1 MNWTKEQQKVIDLRD
16 KNILVS
22 AAAGSGKT
30 AVLVERII
38 SMISEGDDPIDIDK
52 LLIVTFTNAAAA
64 EMRERI
70 AQAIEEKISYEP
82 ENLHLQKQMMLIH
95 NAQITTIH
103 SFCLF
108 VIRNYF
114 NIIHIDPSF
123 RVANESELVLLRS
136 DVIEKLLEEYYEKE
150 DKDFLY
156 FVECFASGKSDDVI
170 EKLIL
175 KLHEFSMSFPWPGD
189 WLEEKK
195 NAYDINKVEDMEA
208 TDWILSLKFYIESVI
223 EDIEDKYKE
232 LVDLCEEEDGP
243 QAYLEAIND
252 DIKQVKRLKKIKNK
266 ETQATYMDY
275 YEEFSNF
282 KFKALS
288 RKQQKNVP
296 EEKKDL
302 AKKIRQEVKD
312 LINDIIKSYFFQS
325 PEEMVEDIG
334 AMKPAIEVLINI
346 TKDFS
351 KAFNKKKAERNLVD
365 FNDLEHFCL
374 NILVKKEDGKLVYS
388 SAADELAKHYE
399 EILIDEYQDS
409 NSVQET
415 ILNSVSRERYDKP
428 NRFMVGDVKQSIY
441 KFRLARPEI
450 FMEKYVQYD
459 DDENN
464 KDNENIK
471 NQKID
476 LHKNFRSRNIVLDT
490 VNAIFKQ
497 VMTNKVGNI
506 TYDDKAA
513 LYPGADFPKD
523 SNFVSNSSEVI
534 LVPEILDENTG
545 EDKKEIEA
553 KAIALRIKELI
564 DEEDGL
570 EIYDKE
576 TKKYK
581 KAQYKDI
588 VILLRTMKEWSDVF
602 VDVLTGEG
610 IPCYAQTQTGYFNTL
625 EIKTILNL
633 LRIIDNP
640 RQDIPYTAILSS
652 PIVGLNTN
660 ELARIRMVNRKC
672 SIYEASVKYVE
683 KHSSEDG
690 LEDSLTKELRKF
702 LDNLHKFR
710 YMVPFQTINELI
722 IRILEETGY
731 YNFVAAMPS
740 GEKRKANIDMLVQK
754 AIQFEETSYSGLF
767 HFIRYIEKL
776 HKYDVDF
783 GEADAVSGS
792 DNSVRIMSIHKS
804 KGLEF
809 PIVFVSSMGKN
820 FNQQDAKDKVL
831 VHPDLG
837 LGTDF
842 VDPKERIKAQTLLKK
857 VIQKDIVLENL
868 GEELRVLYVALT
880 RAKEKLILTASVK
893 KMEDQ
898 FLKWENICKQRN
910 VEMPFYQISKARSY
924 LDWVIPSLLRLKG
937 LEIIKQGKRKLFAS
951 EHTLNDLVNIS
962 IRLLSDEELMIRE
975 MIEDMEK
982 EQIKGELINWDASK
996 VYDENIRQ
1004 DLDKLMNYKYP
1015 YDLETK
1021 IYAKMT
1027 VTELKRL
1034 SQLEE
1039 EETASRLKGI
1049 SSVTDTLLTPNFM
1062 QEGKDIKGST
1072 LGNLYHRILDKEDII
1087 HIKDLQSLNNYLN
1100 DLYNNG
1106 NLTTEELKTI
1116 NQDKLLMFLT
1126 SNIAERMRKAS
1137 MQKKLFTERQ
1147 FIMGV
1152 KATEINKQMKS
1163 DELVLIQGIIDV
1175 YFEEEGEIV
1184 LLDYKTDRVDFST
1197 GEETLIKRYAV
1208 QLDYY
1213 ERAIVKLTNKKVKDR
1228 IIYSFALNKAIS
1240 L

>member
-1 MNWTKEQQKVIDLRD
+1 MNWTNEQQKVIDLRD

-38 SMISEGDDPIDIDK
+38 SMISEGDNPIDIDK

-70 AQAIEEKISYEP
+70 AQAIEKKISHEP

-114 NIIHIDPSF
+114 NLIHIDPSF

-136 DVIEKLLEEYYEKE
+136 DVVEKLLEDYYEKK

-175 KLHEFSMSFPWPGD
+175 KLHEFSMSFPWPED

-252 DIKQVKRLKKIKNK
+252 DIEQVKRLKRIKNK
-266 ETQATYMDY
+266 EIQATYIDY
-275 YEEFSNF
+275 YEEFGNF

-334 AMKPAIEVLINI
+334 AMKPAIEVLINV

-351 KAFNKKKAERNLVD
+351 KAFDKKKTERKLVD

-450 FMEKYVQYD
+450 FMEKYMQYG

-464 KDNENIK
+464 NDNIK

-476 LHKNFRSRNIVLDT
+476 LHKNFRSRGIVLNT

-497 VMTNKVGNI
+497 VMTNKIGNI
-506 TYDDKAA
+506 TYDDKAS
-513 LYPGADFPKD
+513 LYLGADFPKGSD
-523 SNFVSNSSEVI
+523 FVSNSSEVI

-564 DEEDGL
+564 DEENGL
-570 EIYDKE
+570 EVYDKE

-588 VILLRTMKEWSDVF
+588 VILLRTMKQWSDVF

-625 EIKTILNL
+625 EIKTILNF

-652 PIVGLNTN
+652 SIVGLNTN
-660 ELARIRMVNRKC
+660 ELARIRMVDRKC
-672 SIYEASVKYVE
+672 SVYEASVKYVE
-683 KHSSEDG
+683 NHSREDG
-690 LEDSLTKELRKF
+690 IEDSLTKELRKF
-702 LDNLHKFR
+702 LDDLHKFR
-710 YMVPFQTINELI
+710 DMVPFQTINELI
-722 IRILEETGY
+722 INILEETGY
-731 YNFVAAMPS
+731 YNFAAAMPS

-754 AIQFEETSYSGLF
+754 AVQFEETSYSGLF

-792 DNSVRIMSIHKS
+792 DNSVKIMSIHKS

-820 FNQQDAKDKVL
+820 FNQQDAKDKIL

-857 VIQKDIVLENL
+857 VIQKNIVLENL

-880 RAKEKLILTASVK
+880 RAKEKLILTGSVK

-937 LEIIKQGKRKLFAS
+937 LEIIKQGKRELFVS
-951 EHTLNDLVNIS
+951 EHTLDNLANIS
-962 IRLLSDEELMIRE
+962 IKILSDEELMIRE
-975 MIEDMEK
+975 VIEDMEK

-1039 EETASRLKGI
+1039 EETASRLKGT
-1049 SSVTDTLLTPNFM
+1049 SSATDTVAIPNFM
-1062 QEGKDIKGST
+1062 QEGKDIKGAS
-1072 LGNLYHRILDKEDII
+1072 LGNLYHKILDKKDII
-1087 HIKDLQSLNNYLN
+1087 QIKDPQSLNKYLS
-1100 DLYNNG
+1100 DLHNNG

-1116 NQDKLLMFLT
+1116 NQEKLLMFLT

-1137 MQKKLFTERQ
+1137 MEKKLFTERQ

-1152 KATEINKQMKS
+1152 EATEINKHMKS

-1213 ERAIVKLTNKKVKDR
+1213 ERALVKLTNKKVKER
-1228 IIYSFALNKAIS
+1228 VIYSFALDKAIR

>member
-1 MNWTKEQQKVIDLRD
+1 MNWTNEQQKVIDLRD

-38 SMISEGDDPIDIDK
+38 SMISEGDNPIDIDK

-70 AQAIEEKISYEP
+70 AQAIEKKISHEP

-114 NIIHIDPSF
+114 NLIHIDPSF

-136 DVIEKLLEEYYEKE
+136 DVVEKLLEDYYEKK

-175 KLHEFSMSFPWPGD
+175 KLHEFSMSFPWPED

-195 NAYDINKVEDMEA
+195 NAYNINKVEDMEA

-252 DIKQVKRLKKIKNK
+252 DIEQVKRLKRIKNK
-266 ETQATYMDY
+266 EIQATYIDY
-275 YEEFSNF
+275 YEEFGNF

-334 AMKPAIEVLINI
+334 AMKPAIEVLINV

-351 KAFNKKKAERNLVD
+351 KAFDKKKTERKLVD

-450 FMEKYVQYD
+450 FMEKYMQYG

-464 KDNENIK
+464 NDNIK

-476 LHKNFRSRNIVLDT
+476 LHKNFRSRGIVLNT

-497 VMTNKVGNI
+497 VMTNKIGNI
-506 TYDDKAA
+506 TYDDKAS
-513 LYPGADFPKD
+513 LYLGADFPKGSD
-523 SNFVSNSSEVI
+523 FVSNSSEVI

-564 DEEDGL
+564 DEENGL
-570 EIYDKE
+570 EVYDKE

-588 VILLRTMKEWSDVF
+588 VILLRTMKQWSDVF

-625 EIKTILNL
+625 EIKTILNF

-652 PIVGLNTN
+652 SIVGLNTN
-660 ELARIRMVNRKC
+660 ELARIRMVDRKC
-672 SIYEASVKYVE
+672 SVYEASVKYVE
-683 KHSSEDG
+683 NHSSEDG
-690 LEDSLTKELRKF
+690 IEDSLTKELRKF
-702 LDNLHKFR
+702 LDDLHKFR
-710 YMVPFQTINELI
+710 DMVPFQTINELI
-722 IRILEETGY
+722 INILEETGY
-731 YNFVAAMPS
+731 YNFAAAMPS

-754 AIQFEETSYSGLF
+754 AVQFEETSYSGLF

-792 DNSVRIMSIHKS
+792 DNSVKIMSIHKS

-820 FNQQDAKDKVL
+820 FNQQDAKDKIL

-857 VIQKDIVLENL
+857 VIQKNIVLENL

-880 RAKEKLILTASVK
+880 RAKEKLILTGSVK

-937 LEIIKQGKRKLFAS
+937 LEIIKQGKRELFVS
-951 EHTLNDLVNIS
+951 EHTLDNLANIS
-962 IRLLSDEELMIRE
+962 IKILSDEELMIRE
-975 MIEDMEK
+975 VIEDMEK

-1039 EETASRLKGI
+1039 EETASRLKGT
-1049 SSVTDTLLTPNFM
+1049 SSATDTVAIPNFM
-1062 QEGKDIKGST
+1062 QEGKDIKGAS
-1072 LGNLYHRILDKEDII
+1072 LGNLYHKILDKKDII
-1087 HIKDLQSLNNYLN
+1087 QIKDPQSLNKYLS
-1100 DLYNNG
+1100 DLHNNG

-1116 NQDKLLMFLT
+1116 NQEKLLMFLT

-1137 MQKKLFTERQ
+1137 MEKKLFTERQ

-1152 KATEINKQMKS
+1152 EATEINKHMKS

-1213 ERAIVKLTNKKVKDR
+1213 ERALVKLTNKKVKER
-1228 IIYSFALNKAIS
+1228 VIYSFALDKAIR

>member
-1 MNWTKEQQKVIDLRD
+1 M
-16 KNILVS
+16 
-22 AAAGSGKT
+22 
-30 AVLVERII
+30 
-38 SMISEGDDPIDIDK
+38 
-52 LLIVTFTNAAAA
+52 
-64 EMRERI
+64 
-70 AQAIEEKISYEP
+70 
-82 ENLHLQKQMMLIH
+82 
-95 NAQITTIH
+95 
-103 SFCLF
+103 
-108 VIRNYF
+108 
-114 NIIHIDPSF
+114 
-123 RVANESELVLLRS
+123 
-136 DVIEKLLEEYYEKE
+136 
-150 DKDFLY
+150 
-156 FVECFASGKSDDVI
+156 
-170 EKLIL
+170 
-175 KLHEFSMSFPWPGD
+175 
-189 WLEEKK
+189 
-195 NAYDINKVEDMEA
+195 
-208 TDWILSLKFYIESVI
+208 
-223 EDIEDKYKE
+223 
-232 LVDLCEEEDGP
+232 
-243 QAYLEAIND
+243 
-252 DIKQVKRLKKIKNK
+252 
-266 ETQATYMDY
+266 
-275 YEEFSNF
+275 
-282 KFKALS
+282 
-288 RKQQKNVP
+288 
-296 EEKKDL
+296 
-302 AKKIRQEVKD
+302 
-312 LINDIIKSYFFQS
+312 
-325 PEEMVEDIG
+325 
-334 AMKPAIEVLINI
+334 
-346 TKDFS
+346 
-351 KAFNKKKAERNLVD
+351 D

-450 FMEKYVQYD
+450 FMEKYMQYG

-464 KDNENIK
+464 NDNIK

-476 LHKNFRSRNIVLDT
+476 LHKNFRSRGIVLNT

-497 VMTNKVGNI
+497 VMTNKIGNI
-506 TYDDKAA
+506 TYDDKAS
-513 LYPGADFPKD
+513 LYLGADFPKGSD
-523 SNFVSNSSEVI
+523 FVSNSSEVI

-564 DEEDGL
+564 DEENGL
-570 EIYDKE
+570 EVYDKE

-588 VILLRTMKEWSDVF
+588 VILLRTMKQWSDVF

-625 EIKTILNL
+625 EIKTILNF

-652 PIVGLNTN
+652 SIVGLNTN
-660 ELARIRMVNRKC
+660 ELARIRMVDRKC
-672 SIYEASVKYVE
+672 SVYEASVKYVE
-683 KHSSEDG
+683 NHSSEDG
-690 LEDSLTKELRKF
+690 IEDSLTKELRKF
-702 LDNLHKFR
+702 LDDLHKFR
-710 YMVPFQTINELI
+710 DMVPFQTINELI
-722 IRILEETGY
+722 INILEETGY
-731 YNFVAAMPS
+731 YNFAAAMPS

-754 AIQFEETSYSGLF
+754 AVQFEETSYSGLF

-792 DNSVRIMSIHKS
+792 DNSVKIMSIHKS

-820 FNQQDAKDKVL
+820 FNQQDAKDKIL

-857 VIQKDIVLENL
+857 VIQKNIVLENL

-880 RAKEKLILTASVK
+880 RAKEKLILTGSVK

-937 LEIIKQGKRKLFAS
+937 LEIIKQGKRELFVS
-951 EHTLNDLVNIS
+951 EHTLDNLANIS
-962 IRLLSDEELMIRE
+962 IKILSDEELMIRE
-975 MIEDMEK
+975 VIEDMEK

-1039 EETASRLKGI
+1039 EETASRLKGT
-1049 SSVTDTLLTPNFM
+1049 SSATDTVAIPNFM
-1062 QEGKDIKGST
+1062 QEGKDIKGAS
-1072 LGNLYHRILDKEDII
+1072 LGNLYHKILDKKDII
-1087 HIKDLQSLNNYLN
+1087 QIKDPQSLNKYLS
-1100 DLYNNG
+1100 DLHNNG

-1116 NQDKLLMFLT
+1116 NQEKLLMFLT

-1137 MQKKLFTERQ
+1137 MEKKLFTERQ

-1152 KATEINKQMKS
+1152 EATEINKHMKS

-1213 ERAIVKLTNKKVKDR
+1213 ERALVKLTNKKVKER
-1228 IIYSFALNKAIS
+1228 VIYSFALDKAIR

>member
-1 MNWTKEQQKVIDLRD
+1 MNWTNEQQKVIDLRD

-38 SMISEGDDPIDIDK
+38 SMISEGDNPIDIDK

-70 AQAIEEKISYEP
+70 AQAIEKKISHEP

-114 NIIHIDPSF
+114 NLIHIDPSF

-136 DVIEKLLEEYYEKE
+136 DVVEKLLEDYYEKK

-175 KLHEFSMSFPWPGD
+175 KLHEFSMSFPWPED

-252 DIKQVKRLKKIKNK
+252 DIEQVKRLKRIKNK
-266 ETQATYMDY
+266 EIQATYIDY
-275 YEEFSNF
+275 YEEFGNF

-351 KAFNKKKAERNLVD
+351 KAFDKKKTERKLVD

-450 FMEKYVQYD
+450 FMEKYMQYG

-464 KDNENIK
+464 NDNIK

-476 LHKNFRSRNIVLDT
+476 LHKNFRSRGIVLNT

-497 VMTNKVGNI
+497 VMTNKIGNI
-506 TYDDKAA
+506 TYDDKAS
-513 LYPGADFPKD
+513 LYLGADFPKGSD
-523 SNFVSNSSEVI
+523 FVSNSSEVI

-564 DEEDGL
+564 DEENGL
-570 EIYDKE
+570 EVYDKE

-588 VILLRTMKEWSDVF
+588 VILLRTMKQWSDVF

-625 EIKTILNL
+625 EIKTILNF

-652 PIVGLNTN
+652 SIVGLNTN
-660 ELARIRMVNRKC
+660 ELARIRMVDRKC
-672 SIYEASVKYVE
+672 SVYEASVKYVE
-683 KHSSEDG
+683 NHSSEDG
-690 LEDSLTKELRKF
+690 IEDSLTKELRKF
-702 LDNLHKFR
+702 LDDLHKFR
-710 YMVPFQTINELI
+710 DMVPFQTINELI
-722 IRILEETGY
+722 INILEETGY
-731 YNFVAAMPS
+731 YNFAAAMPS

-754 AIQFEETSYSGLF
+754 AVQFEETSYSGLF

-792 DNSVRIMSIHKS
+792 DNSVKIMSIHKS

-820 FNQQDAKDKVL
+820 FNQQDAKDKIL

-857 VIQKDIVLENL
+857 VIQKNIVLENL

-880 RAKEKLILTASVK
+880 RAKEKLILTGSVK

-937 LEIIKQGKRKLFAS
+937 LEIIKQGKRELFVS
-951 EHTLNDLVNIS
+951 EHTLDNLANIS
-962 IRLLSDEELMIRE
+962 IKILSDEELMIRE
-975 MIEDMEK
+975 VIEDMEK

-1039 EETASRLKGI
+1039 EETASRLKGT
-1049 SSVTDTLLTPNFM
+1049 SSATDTVAIPNFM
-1062 QEGKDIKGST
+1062 QEGKDIKGAS
-1072 LGNLYHRILDKEDII
+1072 LGNLYHKILDKKDII
-1087 HIKDLQSLNNYLN
+1087 QIKDPQSLNKYLS
-1100 DLYNNG
+1100 DLHNNG

-1116 NQDKLLMFLT
+1116 NQEKLLMFLT

-1137 MQKKLFTERQ
+1137 MEKKLFTERQ

-1152 KATEINKQMKS
+1152 EATEINKHMKS

-1213 ERAIVKLTNKKVKDR
+1213 ERALVKLTNKKVKER
-1228 IIYSFALNKAIS
+1228 VIYSFALDKAIR

>member
-1 MNWTKEQQKVIDLRD
+1 MNWTNEQQKVIDLRD

-38 SMISEGDDPIDIDK
+38 SMISEGDNPIDIDK

-70 AQAIEEKISYEP
+70 AQAIEKKISHEP

-114 NIIHIDPSF
+114 NLIHIDPSF

-136 DVIEKLLEEYYEKE
+136 DVVEKLLEDYYEKK

-175 KLHEFSMSFPWPGD
+175 KLHEFSMSFPWPED

-252 DIKQVKRLKKIKNK
+252 DIEQVKRLKRIKNK
-266 ETQATYMDY
+266 EIQATYIDY
-275 YEEFSNF
+275 YEEFGNF

-334 AMKPAIEVLINI
+334 AMKSAIEVLINI

-351 KAFNKKKAERNLVD
+351 KAFDKKKTERKLVD

-450 FMEKYVQYD
+450 FMEKYMQYG

-464 KDNENIK
+464 NDNIK

-476 LHKNFRSRNIVLDT
+476 LHKNFRSRGIVLNT

-497 VMTNKVGNI
+497 VMTNKIGNI
-506 TYDDKAA
+506 TYDDKAS
-513 LYPGADFPKD
+513 LYLGADFPKGSD
-523 SNFVSNSSEVI
+523 FVSNSSEVI

-564 DEEDGL
+564 DEENGL
-570 EIYDKE
+570 EVYDKE

-588 VILLRTMKEWSDVF
+588 VILLRTMKQWSDVF

-625 EIKTILNL
+625 EIKTILNF

-652 PIVGLNTN
+652 SIVGLNTN
-660 ELARIRMVNRKC
+660 ELARIRMVDRKC
-672 SIYEASVKYVE
+672 SVYEASVKYVE
-683 KHSSEDG
+683 NHSSEDG
-690 LEDSLTKELRKF
+690 IEDSLTKELRKF
-702 LDNLHKFR
+702 LDDLHKFR
-710 YMVPFQTINELI
+710 DMVPFQTINELI
-722 IRILEETGY
+722 INILEETGY
-731 YNFVAAMPS
+731 YNFAAAMPS

-754 AIQFEETSYSGLF
+754 AVQFEETSYSGLF

-792 DNSVRIMSIHKS
+792 DNSVKIMSIHKS

-820 FNQQDAKDKVL
+820 FNQQDAKDKIL

-857 VIQKDIVLENL
+857 VIQKNIVLENL

-880 RAKEKLILTASVK
+880 RAKEKLILTGSVK

-937 LEIIKQGKRKLFAS
+937 LEIIKQGKRELFVS
-951 EHTLNDLVNIS
+951 EHTLDNLANIS
-962 IRLLSDEELMIRE
+962 IKILSDEELMIRE
-975 MIEDMEK
+975 VIEDMEK

-1039 EETASRLKGI
+1039 EETASRLKGT
-1049 SSVTDTLLTPNFM
+1049 SSATDTVAIPNFM
-1062 QEGKDIKGST
+1062 QEGKDIKGAS
-1072 LGNLYHRILDKEDII
+1072 LGNLYHKILDKKDII
-1087 HIKDLQSLNNYLN
+1087 QIKDPQSLNKYLS
-1100 DLYNNG
+1100 DLHNNG

-1116 NQDKLLMFLT
+1116 NQEKLLMFLT

-1137 MQKKLFTERQ
+1137 MEKKLFTERQ

-1152 KATEINKQMKS
+1152 EATEINKHMKS

-1213 ERAIVKLTNKKVKDR
+1213 ERALVKLTNKKVKER
-1228 IIYSFALNKAIS
+1228 VIYSFALDKAIR

>member
-1 MNWTKEQQKVIDLRD
+1 MNWTNEQQKVIDLRD

-38 SMISEGDDPIDIDK
+38 SMISEGVNPIDIDK

-70 AQAIEEKISYEP
+70 AQAIEKKISHEP

-114 NIIHIDPSF
+114 NLIHIDPSF

-136 DVIEKLLEEYYEKE
+136 DVVEKLLEDYYEKK

-175 KLHEFSMSFPWPGD
+175 KLHEFSMSFPWPED

-252 DIKQVKRLKKIKNK
+252 DIEQVKRLKRIKNK
-266 ETQATYMDY
+266 EIQATYIDY
-275 YEEFSNF
+275 YEEFGNF

-334 AMKPAIEVLINI
+334 AMKPAIEVLINV

-351 KAFNKKKAERNLVD
+351 KAFDKKKTERKLVD

-450 FMEKYVQYD
+450 FMEKYMQYG

-464 KDNENIK
+464 NDNIK

-476 LHKNFRSRNIVLDT
+476 LHKNFRSRGIVLNT

-497 VMTNKVGNI
+497 VMTNKIGNI
-506 TYDDKAA
+506 TYDDKAS
-513 LYPGADFPKD
+513 LYLGADFPKGSD
-523 SNFVSNSSEVI
+523 FVSNSSEVI

-564 DEEDGL
+564 DEENGL
-570 EIYDKE
+570 EVYDKE

-588 VILLRTMKEWSDVF
+588 VILLRTMKQWSDVF

-625 EIKTILNL
+625 EIKTILNF

-652 PIVGLNTN
+652 SIVGLNTN
-660 ELARIRMVNRKC
+660 ELARIRMVDRKC
-672 SIYEASVKYVE
+672 SVYEASVKYVE
-683 KHSSEDG
+683 NHSSEDG
-690 LEDSLTKELRKF
+690 IEDSLTKELRKF
-702 LDNLHKFR
+702 LDDLHKFR
-710 YMVPFQTINELI
+710 DMVPFQTINELI
-722 IRILEETGY
+722 INILEETGY
-731 YNFVAAMPS
+731 YNFAAAMPS

-754 AIQFEETSYSGLF
+754 AVQFEETSYSGLF

-792 DNSVRIMSIHKS
+792 DNSVKIMSIHKS

-820 FNQQDAKDKVL
+820 FNQQDAKDKIL

-857 VIQKDIVLENL
+857 VIQKNIVLENL

-880 RAKEKLILTASVK
+880 RAKEKLILTGSVK

-937 LEIIKQGKRKLFAS
+937 LEIIKQGKRELFVS
-951 EHTLNDLVNIS
+951 EHTLDNLANIS
-962 IRLLSDEELMIRE
+962 IKILSDEELMIRE
-975 MIEDMEK
+975 VIEDMEK

-1039 EETASRLKGI
+1039 EETASRLKGT
-1049 SSVTDTLLTPNFM
+1049 SSATDTVAIPNFM
-1062 QEGKDIKGST
+1062 QEGKDIKGAS
-1072 LGNLYHRILDKEDII
+1072 LGNLYHKILDKKDII
-1087 HIKDLQSLNNYLN
+1087 QIKDPQSLNKYLS
-1100 DLYNNG
+1100 DLHNNG

-1116 NQDKLLMFLT
+1116 NQEKLLMFLT

-1137 MQKKLFTERQ
+1137 MEKKLFTERQ

-1152 KATEINKQMKS
+1152 EATEINKHMKS

-1213 ERAIVKLTNKKVKDR
+1213 ERALVKLTNKKVKER
-1228 IIYSFALNKAIS
+1228 VIYSFALDKAIR

>member
-1 MNWTKEQQKVIDLRD
+1 MNWTNEQQKVIDLRD

-38 SMISEGDDPIDIDK
+38 SMISEGYNPIDIDK

-70 AQAIEEKISYEP
+70 AQAIEKKISHEP

-114 NIIHIDPSF
+114 NLIHIDPSF

-136 DVIEKLLEEYYEKE
+136 DVVEKLLEDYYEKK

-175 KLHEFSMSFPWPGD
+175 KLHEFSMSFPWPED

-252 DIKQVKRLKKIKNK
+252 DIEQVKRLKRIKNK
-266 ETQATYMDY
+266 EIQATYIDY
-275 YEEFSNF
+275 YEEFGNF

-351 KAFNKKKAERNLVD
+351 KAFDKKKTERKLVD

-450 FMEKYVQYD
+450 FMEKYMQYG

-464 KDNENIK
+464 NDNIK

-476 LHKNFRSRNIVLDT
+476 LHKNFRSRGIVLNT

-497 VMTNKVGNI
+497 VMTNKIGNI
-506 TYDDKAA
+506 TYDDKAS
-513 LYPGADFPKD
+513 LYLGADFPKGSD
-523 SNFVSNSSEVI
+523 FVSNSSEVI

-564 DEEDGL
+564 DEENGL
-570 EIYDKE
+570 EVYDKE

-588 VILLRTMKEWSDVF
+588 VILLRTMKQWSDVF

-625 EIKTILNL
+625 EIKTILNF

-652 PIVGLNTN
+652 SIVGLNTN
-660 ELARIRMVNRKC
+660 ELARIRMVDRKC
-672 SIYEASVKYVE
+672 SVYEASVKYVE
-683 KHSSEDG
+683 NHSSEDG
-690 LEDSLTKELRKF
+690 IEDSLTKELRKF
-702 LDNLHKFR
+702 LDDLHKFR
-710 YMVPFQTINELI
+710 DMVPFQTINELI
-722 IRILEETGY
+722 INILEETGY
-731 YNFVAAMPS
+731 YNFAAAMPS

-754 AIQFEETSYSGLF
+754 AVQFEETSYSGLF

-792 DNSVRIMSIHKS
+792 DNSVKIMSIHKS

-820 FNQQDAKDKVL
+820 FNQQDAKDKIL

-857 VIQKDIVLENL
+857 VIQKNIVLENL

-880 RAKEKLILTASVK
+880 RAKEKLILTGSVK

-937 LEIIKQGKRKLFAS
+937 LEIIKQGKRELFVS
-951 EHTLNDLVNIS
+951 EHTLDNLANIS
-962 IRLLSDEELMIRE
+962 IKILSDEELMIRE
-975 MIEDMEK
+975 VIEDMEK

-1039 EETASRLKGI
+1039 EETASRLKGT
-1049 SSVTDTLLTPNFM
+1049 SSATDTVAIPNFM
-1062 QEGKDIKGST
+1062 QEGKDIKGAS
-1072 LGNLYHRILDKEDII
+1072 LGNLYHKILDKKDII
-1087 HIKDLQSLNNYLN
+1087 QIKDPQSLNKYLS
-1100 DLYNNG
+1100 DLHNNG

-1116 NQDKLLMFLT
+1116 NQEKLLMFLT

-1137 MQKKLFTERQ
+1137 MEKKLFTERQ

-1152 KATEINKQMKS
+1152 EATEINKHMKS

-1213 ERAIVKLTNKKVKDR
+1213 ERALVKLTNKKVKER
-1228 IIYSFALNKAIS
+1228 VIYSFALDKAIR

>member
-1 MNWTKEQQKVIDLRD
+1 MNWTNEQQKVIDLRD

-38 SMISEGDDPIDIDK
+38 SMISEGDNPIDIDK

-70 AQAIEEKISYEP
+70 AQAIEKKISHEP

-114 NIIHIDPSF
+114 NLIHIDPSF

-136 DVIEKLLEEYYEKE
+136 DVVEKLLEDYYEKK

-175 KLHEFSMSFPWPGD
+175 KLHEFSMSFPWPED

-252 DIKQVKRLKKIKNK
+252 DIEQVKRLKRIKNK
-266 ETQATYMDY
+266 EIQATYIDY
-275 YEEFSNF
+275 YEEFGNF

-334 AMKPAIEVLINI
+334 AMKPAIEVLINV

-351 KAFNKKKAERNLVD
+351 KAFDKKKTERKLVD

-450 FMEKYVQYD
+450 FMEKYMQYG

-464 KDNENIK
+464 NDNIK

-476 LHKNFRSRNIVLDT
+476 LHKNFRSRGIVLNT

-497 VMTNKVGNI
+497 VMTNKIGNI
-506 TYDDKAA
+506 TYDDKAS
-513 LYPGADFPKD
+513 LYLGADFPKGSD
-523 SNFVSNSSEVI
+523 FVSNSSEVI

-564 DEEDGL
+564 DEENGL
-570 EIYDKE
+570 EVYDKE

-588 VILLRTMKEWSDVF
+588 VILLRTMKQWSDVF

-625 EIKTILNL
+625 EIKTILNF

-652 PIVGLNTN
+652 SIVGLNTN
-660 ELARIRMVNRKC
+660 ELARIRMVDRKC
-672 SIYEASVKYVE
+672 SVYEASVKYVE
-683 KHSSEDG
+683 NHSSEDG
-690 LEDSLTKELRKF
+690 IEDSLTKELRKF
-702 LDNLHKFR
+702 LDDLHKFR
-710 YMVPFQTINELI
+710 DMVPFQTINELI
-722 IRILEETGY
+722 INILEETGY
-731 YNFVAAMPS
+731 YNFAAAMPS

-754 AIQFEETSYSGLF
+754 AVQFEETSYSGLF

-792 DNSVRIMSIHKS
+792 DNSVKIMSIHKS

-820 FNQQDAKDKVL
+820 FNQQDAKDKIL

-857 VIQKDIVLENL
+857 VIQKNIVLENL

-880 RAKEKLILTASVK
+880 RAKEKLILTGSVK

-937 LEIIKQGKRKLFAS
+937 LEIIKQGKRELFVS
-951 EHTLNDLVNIS
+951 EHTLDNLANIS
-962 IRLLSDEELMIRE
+962 IKILSDEELMIRE
-975 MIEDMEK
+975 VIEDMEK

-1039 EETASRLKGI
+1039 EETASRLKGT
-1049 SSVTDTLLTPNFM
+1049 SSATDTVAIPNFM
-1062 QEGKDIKGST
+1062 QEGKDIKGAS
-1072 LGNLYHRILDKEDII
+1072 LGNLYHKILDKKDII
-1087 HIKDLQSLNNYLN
+1087 QIKDPQSLNKYLS
-1100 DLYNNG
+1100 DLHNNG

-1116 NQDKLLMFLT
+1116 NQEKLLMFLT

-1137 MQKKLFTERQ
+1137 MEKKLFTERQ

-1152 KATEINKQMKS
+1152 EATEINKHMKS

-1213 ERAIVKLTNKKVKDR
+1213 ERALVKLTNKKVKER
-1228 IIYSFALNKAIS
+1228 VIYSFALDKAIR

>member
-1 MNWTKEQQKVIDLRD
+1 MNWTNEQQKVIDLRD

-38 SMISEGDDPIDIDK
+38 SMISEGDNPIDIDK

-70 AQAIEEKISYEP
+70 AQAIEKKISHEP

-114 NIIHIDPSF
+114 NLIHIDPSF

-136 DVIEKLLEEYYEKE
+136 DVVEKLLEDYYEKK

-175 KLHEFSMSFPWPGD
+175 KLHEFSMSFPWPED

-252 DIKQVKRLKKIKNK
+252 DIEQVKRLKRIKNK
-266 ETQATYMDY
+266 EIQATYIDY
-275 YEEFSNF
+275 YEEFGNF

-288 RKQQKNVP
+288 RKQQKNVL

-334 AMKPAIEVLINI
+334 AMKPAIEVLINV

-351 KAFNKKKAERNLVD
+351 KAFDKKKTERKLVD

-450 FMEKYVQYD
+450 FMEKYMQYG

-464 KDNENIK
+464 NDNKK

-476 LHKNFRSRNIVLDT
+476 LHKNFRSRGIVLNT

-497 VMTNKVGNI
+497 VMTNKIGNI
-506 TYDDKAA
+506 TYDDKAS
-513 LYPGADFPKD
+513 LYLGADFPKGSD
-523 SNFVSNSSEVI
+523 FVSNSSEVI

-564 DEEDGL
+564 DEENGL
-570 EIYDKE
+570 EVYDKE

-588 VILLRTMKEWSDVF
+588 VILLRTMKQWSDVF

-625 EIKTILNL
+625 EIKTILNF

-652 PIVGLNTN
+652 SIVGLNTN
-660 ELARIRMVNRKC
+660 ELARIRMVDRKC
-672 SIYEASVKYVE
+672 SVYEASVKYVE
-683 KHSSEDG
+683 NHSSEDG
-690 LEDSLTKELRKF
+690 IEDSLTKELRKF
-702 LDNLHKFR
+702 LDDLHKFR
-710 YMVPFQTINELI
+710 DMVPFQTINELI
-722 IRILEETGY
+722 INILEETGY
-731 YNFVAAMPS
+731 YNFAAAMPS

-754 AIQFEETSYSGLF
+754 AVQFEETSYSGLF

-792 DNSVRIMSIHKS
+792 DNSVKIMSIHKS

-820 FNQQDAKDKVL
+820 FNQQDAKDKIL

-857 VIQKDIVLENL
+857 VIQKNIVLENL

-880 RAKEKLILTASVK
+880 RAKEKLILTGSVK

-937 LEIIKQGKRKLFAS
+937 LEIIKQGKRELFVS
-951 EHTLNDLVNIS
+951 EHTLDNLANIS
-962 IRLLSDEELMIRE
+962 IKILSDEELMIRE
-975 MIEDMEK
+975 VIEDMEK

-1039 EETASRLKGI
+1039 EETASRLKGT
-1049 SSVTDTLLTPNFM
+1049 SSATDTVAIPNFM
-1062 QEGKDIKGST
+1062 QEGKDIKGAS
-1072 LGNLYHRILDKEDII
+1072 LGNLYHKILDKKDII
-1087 HIKDLQSLNNYLN
+1087 QIKDPQSLNKYLS
-1100 DLYNNG
+1100 DLHNNG

-1116 NQDKLLMFLT
+1116 NQEKLLMFLT

-1137 MQKKLFTERQ
+1137 MEKKLFTERQ

-1152 KATEINKQMKS
+1152 EATEINKHMKS

-1213 ERAIVKLTNKKVKDR
+1213 ERALVKLTNKKVKER
-1228 IIYSFALNKAIS
+1228 VIYSFALDKAIR

>member
-1 MNWTKEQQKVIDLRD
+1 MNWTNEQQKVIDLRD

-38 SMISEGDDPIDIDK
+38 SMISEGDNPIDIDK

-70 AQAIEEKISYEP
+70 AQAIEKKISHEP

-114 NIIHIDPSF
+114 NLIHIDPSF

-136 DVIEKLLEEYYEKE
+136 DVVEKLLEDYYEKK

-175 KLHEFSMSFPWPGD
+175 KLHEFSMSFPWPED

-252 DIKQVKRLKKIKNK
+252 DIEQVKRLKRIKNK
-266 ETQATYMDY
+266 EIQATYIDY
-275 YEEFSNF
+275 YEEFGNF

-288 RKQQKNVP
+288 RKQQKNVL

-334 AMKPAIEVLINI
+334 AMKPAIEVLINV

-351 KAFNKKKAERNLVD
+351 KAFDKKKTERKLVD

-450 FMEKYVQYD
+450 FMEKYMQYG

-464 KDNENIK
+464 NDNKK

-476 LHKNFRSRNIVLDT
+476 LHKNFRSRGIVLNT

-497 VMTNKVGNI
+497 VMTNKIGNI
-506 TYDDKAA
+506 TYDDKAS
-513 LYPGADFPKD
+513 LYLGADFPKGSD
-523 SNFVSNSSEVI
+523 FVSNSSEVI

-564 DEEDGL
+564 DEENGL
-570 EIYDKE
+570 EVYDKE

-588 VILLRTMKEWSDVF
+588 VILLRTMKQWSDVF

-625 EIKTILNL
+625 EIKTILNF

-652 PIVGLNTN
+652 SIVGLNTN
-660 ELARIRMVNRKC
+660 ELARIRMVDRKC
-672 SIYEASVKYVE
+672 SVYEASVKYVE
-683 KHSSEDG
+683 NHSSEDG
-690 LEDSLTKELRKF
+690 IEDSLTKELRKF
-702 LDNLHKFR
+702 LDDLHKFR
-710 YMVPFQTINELI
+710 DMVPFQTINELI
-722 IRILEETGY
+722 INILEETGY
-731 YNFVAAMPS
+731 YNFAAAMPS

-754 AIQFEETSYSGLF
+754 AVQFEETSYSGLF

-792 DNSVRIMSIHKS
+792 DNSVKIMSIHKS

-820 FNQQDAKDKVL
+820 FNQQDAKDKIL

-857 VIQKDIVLENL
+857 VIQKNIVLENL

-880 RAKEKLILTASVK
+880 RAKEKLILTGSVK

-937 LEIIKQGKRKLFAS
+937 LEIIKQGKRELFVS
-951 EHTLNDLVNIS
+951 EHTLDNLANIS
-962 IRLLSDEELMIRE
+962 IKILSDEELMIRE
-975 MIEDMEK
+975 VIEDMEK

-1039 EETASRLKGI
+1039 EETASRLKGT
-1049 SSVTDTLLTPNFM
+1049 SSATDTVAIPNFM
-1062 QEGKDIKGST
+1062 QEGKDIKGAS
-1072 LGNLYHRILDKEDII
+1072 LGNLYHKILDKKDII
-1087 HIKDLQSLNNYLN
+1087 QIKDPQSLNKYLS
-1100 DLYNNG
+1100 DLHNNG
-1106 NLTTEELKTI
+1106 NLITEELKTI
-1116 NQDKLLMFLT
+1116 NQEKLLMFLT

-1137 MQKKLFTERQ
+1137 MEKKLFTERQ

-1152 KATEINKQMKS
+1152 EATEINKHMKS

-1213 ERAIVKLTNKKVKDR
+1213 ERALVKLTNKKVKER
-1228 IIYSFALNKAIS
+1228 VIYSFALDKAIR